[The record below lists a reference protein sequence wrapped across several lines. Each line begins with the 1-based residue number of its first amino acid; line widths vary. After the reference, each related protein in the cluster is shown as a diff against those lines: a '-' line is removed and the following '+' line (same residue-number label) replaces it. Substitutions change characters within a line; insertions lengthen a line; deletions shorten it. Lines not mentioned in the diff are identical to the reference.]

1 MAENPTKKAIDQAVN
16 WLDGKGA
23 EAFEA
28 ALAAGGVL
36 AEDYVRVCA
45 AVDGLLTAG
54 LTREAIVALVELKA
68 PRAQNGSRISSDTID
83 KVLTGIERMRELLL
97 PHRMEELKERTDPAT
112 PELAEVLKALDR
124 LPDAQRKVVAKHLSG
139 RK

>member
-1 MAENPTKKAIDQAVN
+1 MVAQTKKELDQVVS

-23 EAFEA
+23 DAFEA

-54 LTREAIVALVELKA
+54 LTRDALVALIELKA
-68 PRAQNGSRISSDTID
+68 PRARNGTRISPETID
-83 KVLTGIERMRELLL
+83 NVLTGIERMRDLLL
-97 PHRMEELKERTDPAT
+97 PNRQEELKQRTDPAA

-139 RK
+139 RR